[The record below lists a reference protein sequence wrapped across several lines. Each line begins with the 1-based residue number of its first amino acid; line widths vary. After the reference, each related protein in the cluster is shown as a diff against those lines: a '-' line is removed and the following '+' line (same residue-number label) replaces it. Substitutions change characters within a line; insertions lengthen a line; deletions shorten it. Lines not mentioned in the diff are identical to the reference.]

1 MLQVSKY
8 TRVHVVGSFLLFLLS
23 GCCLE
28 GADGFLVASRATRGH
43 STLHMTNGNK
53 GGFWKTRW
61 EAADEQEIR
70 LDATLTACH
79 TLARFL
85 AYDITL
91 PPKALP
97 GMELTDIVML
107 VDTFTSALVLAIIWT
122 VAGLLT
128 RLFEDSQNWSRLLQ
142 TTAMAAPL
150 WLLLELTLGWPA
162 AAGDGPARFLVGSLG
177 LLATMGLGRIV
188 SSFLV

>member
-1 MLQVSKY
+1 
-8 TRVHVVGSFLLFLLS
+8 
-23 GCCLE
+23 
-28 GADGFLVASRATRGH
+28 
-43 STLHMTNGNK
+43 MTNDNK

-61 EAADEQEIR
+61 EAADKQEIR

-162 AAGDGPARFLVGSLG
+162 AARDGPARFLVGSLG